1 MVYDEAKTEQE
12 ERTRSASTAT
22 SSSSSACPGEEVFL
36 SQLHS
41 RATLLNYSFQQRV
54 IKVIQS
60 HEAPGQEG
68 RRRAAS
74 FESIGESVE
83 PGSPIRTAP
92 LISRFNLI
100 KSKGETPSCA
110 PAEAFELPSPS
121 ATDWAETCSPDLVV
135 FGKGFG
141 SSQEMSEDDPLSD
154 QSTIDTS
161 ILRWMNPLDRQLSAP
176 SQEASSDTLQHVR
189 TTCTFDHGFGNVDVH
204 TAPIKTMARMRE
216 KLLEY
221 AADGA
226 QWPLSANILDPVR
239 ASIVCDGA
247 APILEVV
254 GWFTK
259 HGGEAGL
266 RVCRIKNKFSFRRE
280 ELVGGYR
287 DLMICVIFTGV
298 SGLRIIGEI
307 QVQDRKLHDLKQ
319 KVPIIIP
326 CCFHNLVEFVLFS

>member
-1 MVYDEAKTEQE
+1 VVYDEAKTEQE

-41 RATLLNYSFQQRV
+41 RAILLNHSFQQRV

-60 HEAPGQEG
+60 HGVPGQEG

-83 PGSPIRTAP
+83 SGSPVRTAS
-92 LISRFNLI
+92 LMSRFDLI
-100 KSKGETPSCA
+100 KSNGKQ
-110 PAEAFELPSPS
+110 PARLPS
-121 ATDWAETCSPDLVV
+121 ATDWPATSSTDLIFCGNS
-135 FGKGFG
+135 FGA
-141 SSQEMSEDDPLSD
+141 SQDLSEEDLMSN
-154 QSTIDTS
+154 QSTTVASTLHLLVSHDKES
-161 ILRWMNPLDRQLSAP
+161 SAP
-176 SQEASSDTLQHVR
+176 SHGDNSDTLQHVR
-189 TTCTFDHGFGNVDVH
+189 VSCAFDQGFGNVDIH
-204 TAPIKTMARMRE
+204 TAPIKTMSRMRE

-239 ASIVCDGA
+239 ASIVCNGA

-259 HGGEAGL
+259 HGGEEGL
-266 RVCRIKNKFSFRRE
+266 RVCRIKNKFSFRRD

-287 DLMICVIFTGV
+287 DLMICAVFTGV

-307 QVQDRKLHDLKQ
+307 QIQDRILYDLKQ
-319 KVPIIIP
+319 KVLIIS
-326 CCFHNLVEFVLFS
+326 CKLVLLPQNAT